1 MKFNPMPLAF
11 KYCVGHGLELGAAA
25 HNPFDLPD
33 CKSVAPSD
41 GVNYMFPK
49 DLVDYGHYKVEQL
62 KMSPEVKV
70 VDLIGDFQNI
80 PAEDGSLDYIISSHV
95 IEHEP
100 NFIAA
105 MVECDRALKD
115 GGVFFC
121 IFPKRTA
128 EPTDGPRALT
138 TLQKVVADYDN
149 GISMAVMPEDTWR
162 GHYGVF
168 SLQSMISFINYINQQ
183 RLGSWLIECVE
194 ETDSKVGNGH
204 TIVLRKLRSI
214 HELNSQ
220 PPELFYGA
228 LQQMITAGEHGPALA
243 MLKTALSFS
252 FRNASNLH
260 AAALLSK
267 AVNADLEAVEFLRQ
281 ALVVDPENEEHRRD
295 FARMTGTLYRNPV
308 L

>member
-1 MKFNPMPLAF
+1 MKFKPMPLAF
-11 KYCVGHGLELGAAA
+11 KYCIGRGLELGAAA

-41 GVNYMFPK
+41 GVSYMFPK

-70 VDLIGDFQNI
+70 VDLVGDFQNI
-80 PAEDGSLDYIISSHV
+80 PAEDRSLDYIISSHV

-105 MVECDRALKD
+105 MVECDRVLKD

-138 TLQKVVADYDN
+138 TLEKVVADYSA
-149 GISMAVMPEDTWR
+149 GITMSVMPEDSWR
-162 GHYGVF
+162 SHYSVF
-168 SLQSMISFINYINQQ
+168 SLQSMLAFVNYINQQ
-183 RLGSWLIECVE
+183 GLGRWLIECVE

-204 TIVLRKLRSI
+204 TIVLRKLGAI

-220 PPELFYGA
+220 PKEMFYGIM
-228 LQQMITAGEHGPALA
+228 QQMIGDGEHGPALA
-243 MLKTALSFS
+243 MLKTTLSFS

-260 AAALLSK
+260 ATALLSQSTG
-267 AVNADLEAVEFLRQ
+267 AEQEAIEFLRQ
-281 ALVVDPENEEHRRD
+281 ALVVDPENEEYRRD